1 MVGDNIEALKRK
13 EILRSEIDA
22 NKLEDLMTTKFAT
35 IDPEMALSDVVAKMK
50 KEKLHEIPV
59 VNGKK
64 LLGVVSFS
72 TLIRKKSVVMGQ
84 KAKHVMEIPP
94 QVKASAAITEVAET
108 FISTSYRNL
117 PITKGSQLIGVISRK
132 DVVKLILDIKE
143 IRNIKVQDMMSTN
156 IKAVEEKAKI
166 KDAMELMSKLDIRTI
181 PVVDKSFKL
190 TGIIGIRDIIDYSWG
205 GSGTKSIKK
214 GAYAPENNPVEITV
228 SSLMHDDPVTIE
240 PGDTLGDAVKLMI
253 KKSIS
258 TLPVVEKEEL
268 KGIITKYDVLE
279 MIASVR
285 IRDMVYMQISGLEE
299 EDRLSLDVMEREI
312 QNGLQKVAK
321 ITHPLMFSMHV
332 HKYNNDGNT
341 AKYSLNARLHTEY
354 ATYTATA
361 VDWNLMKA
369 TVDLMDKLERNVTET
384 KKERVEKKRRGS
396 AK

>member
-59 VNGKK
+59 VDGKK
-64 LLGVVSFS
+64 LSGRCELQHADPEEERGHGSEGEACHGDPAQGEGSRHPSPRWPRYSSPPATETCPSPRDPSIVGVV
-72 TLIRKKSVVMGQ
+72 
-84 KAKHVMEIPP
+84 
-94 QVKASAAITEVAET
+94 
-108 FISTSYRNL
+108 
-117 PITKGSQLIGVISRK
+117 SRK

-143 IRNIKVQDMMSTN
+143 IRNVQVQGHHVHRDQG
-156 IKAVEEKAKI
+156 VQEKSKI
-166 KDAMELMSKLDIRTI
+166 KEAMELMSKLDIRTI
-181 PVVDKSFKL
+181 PVVDTDFRS

-214 GAYAPENNPVEITV
+214 GAYVPENNPVEITV
-228 SSLMHDDPVTIE
+228 SSLMHDSPITIG
-240 PGDTLGDAVKLMI
+240 PSDTLGDAVKLMV
-253 KKSIS
+253 KKNIS
-258 TLPVVEKEEL
+258 TLPVVENDVL
-268 KGIITKYDVLE
+268 KGVITKYDVLE

-321 ITHPLMFSMHV
+321 ITRPLMFSMHV
-332 HKYNNDGNT
+332 HKYNNEGNT

-354 ATYTATA
+354 STYTATA

-369 TVDLMDKLERNVTET
+369 TVDLMDKLEKDVTET
-384 KKERVEKKRRGS
+384 KKVRVEKKRRGS
-396 AK
+396 K

>member
-22 NKLEDLMTTKFAT
+22 NKLEDLMTTKFVT

-59 VNGKK
+59 VDGKK
-64 LLGVVSFS
+64 LSGVVSFS

-94 QVKASAAITEVAET
+94 KVKESTPVTEVAEI

-117 PITKGSQLIGVISRK
+117 PITKGPNIVGVVSRK

-143 IRNIKVQDMMSTN
+143 IRNVQVKDIMSTE
-156 IKAVEEKAKI
+156 IKAVQEKSKI
-166 KDAMELMSKLDIRTI
+166 KEAMELMSKLDIRTI
-181 PVVDKSFKL
+181 PVVDTDFRL

-214 GAYAPENNPVEITV
+214 GAYVPENNPVEITV
-228 SSLMHDDPVTIE
+228 SSLMHDSPITIG
-240 PGDTLGDAVKLMI
+240 PSDTLGDSVKLMV
-253 KKSIS
+253 KKNIS
-258 TLPVVEKEEL
+258 TLPVVENDVL
-268 KGIITKYDVLE
+268 KGVITKYDVLE

-321 ITHPLMFSMHV
+321 ITRPLMFSMHV
-332 HKYNNDGNT
+332 HKYNNEGNT

-354 ATYTATA
+354 STYTATA

-369 TVDLMDKLERNVTET
+369 TVDLMDKLEKDVTET
-384 KKERVEKKRRGS
+384 KKVRVEKKRRGS
-396 AK
+396 K